1 MMKNKEHL
9 TREGILKII
18 AIRVSMNLG
27 LSNVLKTS
35 FPDII
40 PISRLVVTDNKIK
53 NPNWLAGF
61 TSGEGCFMI
70 NLNIS
75 PNKPNPQVQLVFQ
88 LTQHSRDEKLMRGL
102 IEYLG
107 CGNVRQKRES
117 FVFIVTKF
125 EDLLYKIIPRGL
137 PASSRFSGGRSFFN
151 KYPIQGQKNLII

>member
-1 MMKNKEHL
+1 
-9 TREGILKII
+9 
-18 AIRVSMNLG
+18 
-27 LSNVLKTS
+27 
-35 FPDII
+35 
-40 PISRLVVTDNKIK
+40 
-53 NPNWLAGF
+53 
-61 TSGEGCFMI
+61 MI